1 MTYDIRQVNATMPK
15 VAIIKGTDP
24 VQQTVQALTMISSD
38 VDAALSQKKPILV
51 KPNYLNSKAPST
63 GITTDGRVVEGV
75 VKFLKE
81 KGHDVVIGEG
91 SGFGETFNA
100 FRVAGVDAVAER
112 YGVRLVDLNK
122 DEFVEVYPPNA
133 LSLKKVKVAKTAV
146 DSVIVSVPKLKLHR
160 IAGVTL
166 SLKNMMGALATK
178 GVMHAGF
185 SLSENIADLAS
196 VLTPRVA
203 VVDGIIAGEGH
214 ESSGNPVE
222 MNLVIAGTDPVA
234 VDSVGA
240 AVMGVLP
247 EDVKHLVLA
256 EKKGLGTCQLDQIT
270 VVGEPIER
278 VQRKFRRAIASRVL
292 SFLG

>member
-1 MTYDIRQVNATMPK
+1 MTYGIIRVNVNMPK
-15 VAIIKGTDP
+15 VAIVKGTDP
-24 VQQTVQALTMISSD
+24 VQQTVQALNMIATD
-38 VDAALSQKKPILV
+38 VDVALSQRKPILI

-75 VKFLKE
+75 VKFLKD
-81 KGHDVVIGEG
+81 KRKDIVIGEG
-91 SGFGETFNA
+91 SGFGETFDA
-100 FRVAGVDAVAER
+100 FKVAGIDAVAER
-112 YGVRLVDLNK
+112 YGVRLVDLNR

-146 DSVIVSVPKLKLHR
+146 DSLIVSVPKLKLHR
-160 IAGVTL
+160 IVGVTL

-196 VLTPRVA
+196 ALTPSVA

-214 ESSGNPVE
+214 ENSGNPVE

-240 AVMGVLP
+240 AVMGVSP

-256 EKKGLGTCQLDQIT
+256 EKKGLGTCDLEQIV
-270 VVGEPIER
+270 VVGEPIEQ